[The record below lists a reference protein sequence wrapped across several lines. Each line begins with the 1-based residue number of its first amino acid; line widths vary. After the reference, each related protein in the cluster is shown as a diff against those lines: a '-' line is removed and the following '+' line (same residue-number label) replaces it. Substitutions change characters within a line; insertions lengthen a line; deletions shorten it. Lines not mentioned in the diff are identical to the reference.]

1 MNPSSKKFFKV
12 ICLQKEKNYTRTM
25 PIHKLLTYK
34 TPINL
39 INMKENGIKQKK

>member
-1 MNPSSKKFFKV
+1 MKLSSKKLFKL

-25 PIHKLLTYK
+25 PIHKLLIYK

-39 INMKENGIKQKK
+39 INMKENGIK